1 MEVIV
6 KNVKKEFYRKSKE
19 SNVFTAVDTY
29 SMELR
34 ANQFVIIKG
43 RSGSGKST
51 LMNMMSGILQ
61 PTEGEILY
69 DGEDLYKK
77 KDEELSKF
85 RNETIGYIPQGK
97 SAIASLNVLENIL
110 LPDLLFGSR
119 DEDNAIQKM
128 EQFDILSLKDAMPEE
143 LSGGELRRMSIVRA
157 LIKNPK
163 VIFADEPTGDLDDE
177 NTKLVFDMLRK
188 IADEGTAVL
197 VVTHDAEADE
207 YADVIYRMNA
217 GKLIQEK

>member
-19 SNVFTAVDTY
+19 SNVFTAVDTC